1 MTNINKTKMIEET
14 FKMKMIS
21 NIIKLNPQMDK
32 MPVETNSKVLT
43 KMRWSISRN
52 PSQTLKKIS
61 TNIIKNKL
69 NLQNSIKKTF
79 IQKKIIS
86 KLWYMTQNLKIKNRT
101 NKLLIKSTK
110 ARSKKMNM
118 RNHQLQS
125 TSKTKWWK
133 KISKNIRLEQR
144 THQPTQ
150 TLHSKK
156 S

>member
-1 MTNINKTKMIEET
+1 MTNINKTKTIEET

-52 PSQTLKKIS
+52 PSQTLKTIS

-69 NLQNSIKKTF
+69 NLQNSRIKTF

-86 KLWYMTQNLKIKNRT
+86 K
-101 NKLLIKSTK
+101 S
-110 ARSKKMNM
+110 
-118 RNHQLQS
+118 
-125 TSKTKWWK
+125 
-133 KISKNIRLEQR
+133 
-144 THQPTQ
+144 
-150 TLHSKK
+150 
-156 S
+156 

>member
-1 MTNINKTKMIEET
+1 MTNINKTKTIEET

-52 PSQTLKKIS
+52 PSQTLKTIS

-69 NLQNSIKKTF
+69 NLQNSRIKTF

-86 KLWYMTQNLKIKNRT
+86 KL
-101 NKLLIKSTK
+101 
-110 ARSKKMNM
+110 
-118 RNHQLQS
+118 
-125 TSKTKWWK
+125 
-133 KISKNIRLEQR
+133 
-144 THQPTQ
+144 
-150 TLHSKK
+150 
-156 S
+156 

>member
-52 PSQTLKKIS
+52 PSQTLKTIS
-61 TNIIKNKL
+61 TNIIKNKIS
-69 NLQNSIKKTF
+69 LQNSRIKTF

-86 KLWYMTQNLKIKNRT
+86 K
-101 NKLLIKSTK
+101 S
-110 ARSKKMNM
+110 
-118 RNHQLQS
+118 
-125 TSKTKWWK
+125 
-133 KISKNIRLEQR
+133 
-144 THQPTQ
+144 
-150 TLHSKK
+150 
-156 S
+156 